1 MDSMRLELRLSGGP
15 TLGARTLVAGAVA
28 GAVLGAVVA
37 PEEMVV
43 QQTIVASRVARQMH
57 LEEGETAPAA
67 GIQLAAATVV
77 VAQGKPKKHGA
88 LARLWVER
96 GTNRLTHILFTLD
109 SKMRVV
115 EAAHIAEL
123 NDKQIVLD
131 GTIKELREA
140 SLFRD
145 DAQLAGDVGAAIEQA
160 VLDPRAQRSLH
171 ARVEDGQ
178 VDLSGLLET
187 QDQFD
192 ALFGTVKRIPGVR
205 SVRSDIVIT
214 EQIADFVATAI
225 NQMRAKGKLD
235 DNDDIEVLSEHQI
248 VYLNGHVGTLEKKA
262 AVERETLGVAGVRL
276 VVNQLTTTEAEKTE
290 RADPTSPP
298 THLR

>member
-15 TLGARTLVAGAVA
+15 TLGSRTLAAGAVA
-28 GAVLGAVVA
+28 GMVLGAVVA
-37 PEEMVV
+37 PDGLVV
-43 QQTIVASRVARQMH
+43 QQTVLASRMARQMH
-57 LEEGETAPAA
+57 LDEAETAPS
-67 GIQLAAATVV
+67 GGVQLTAVTQVM
-77 VAQGKPKKHGA
+77 AQGKPKQHGA

-96 GTNRLTHILFTLD
+96 GTQRLTHILFTLGHD
-109 SKMRVV
+109 TRVV
-115 EAAHIAEL
+115 EVAQVAEL
-123 NDKQIVLD
+123 NDKQIVLAE
-131 GTIKELREA
+131 TIKELREA
-140 SLFRD
+140 PLFRD
-145 DAQLAGDVGAAIEQA
+145 DAQLAGDVGTAIEQA
-160 VLDPRAQRSLH
+160 VLDPRARRSLH

-178 VDLSGLLET
+178 VDLSGTLET

-192 ALFGTVKRIPGVR
+192 ALFGAVKRIPGVR
-205 SVRSDIVIT
+205 SVRSDIIIT

-248 VYLNGHVGTLEKKA
+248 VYLNGHVATLEKSA

-276 VVNQLTTTEAEKTE
+276 VVNQLHTAEAEKTE